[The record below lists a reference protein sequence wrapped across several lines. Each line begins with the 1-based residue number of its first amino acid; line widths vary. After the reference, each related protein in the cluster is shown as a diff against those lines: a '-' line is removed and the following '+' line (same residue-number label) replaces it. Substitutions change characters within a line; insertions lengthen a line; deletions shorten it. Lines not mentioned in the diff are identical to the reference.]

1 MKRSERSLFAP
12 LVLAMVVAGHQDG
25 FATAHK
31 VLSGVFEPETIR
43 VAAGRLYVV
52 EGASV
57 LVYSLKDLSL
67 VTRIGRQ
74 GEGPGEF
81 KETDYWY
88 NTVTVLPDHIFVDG
102 YDKAARFSKDGRL
115 LGEMKKPVGIS
126 KMVPVGAN
134 YAGLKLEHI
143 EGERQYQC
151 LYLLD
156 GNLRFKRELCRQESP
171 VQQLTRTIEMIPD
184 VLNFTVWDDRV
195 FVEKSRE
202 GLVIDVF
209 DSEGVTIGRIEH
221 ESERIRPT
229 QEHKARAV
237 EDIKSDPFVKRM
249 GYEAF
254 ASLSRFV
261 WPDALP
267 AITDFVA
274 ADGKLYVR
282 TPGTLEGRERWL
294 VMDQEGRVT
303 DRVLLP
309 PVGGAP
315 LMARLYGVSY
325 HAIDQGTLYFIKD
338 DEATDEWELHA
349 AEIR

>member
-1 MKRSERSLFAP
+1 MKT
-12 LVLAMVVAGHQDG
+12 LAA
-25 FATAHK
+25 FLLAAATILQPGAAYPADRK
-31 VLSGVFEPETIR
+31 ILAGVFEPEAIKI
-43 VAAGRLYVV
+43 AAGELYIV
-52 EGASV
+52 EKASV
-57 LVYSLKDLSL
+57 LVYSLRDLSL
-67 VTRIGRQ
+67 SRKIGRQ

-102 YDKAARFSKDGRL
+102 YDKAVRFSRDGRL
-115 LGEMKKPVGIS
+115 LVEMKKPVGIS

-134 YAGLKLEHI
+134 YAGLRLEHI

-151 LYLLD
+151 LCLFD
-156 GNLRFKRELCRQESP
+156 ANLRFKRELCRQESP
-171 VQQLTRTIEMIPD
+171 VQQLSRTIEMIPD
-184 VLNFTVWDDRV
+184 VLNFTVWDDKV

-202 GLVIDVF
+202 GLVIEVYDA
-209 DSEGVTIGRIEH
+209 EGRRIGRIEH

-229 QEHKARAV
+229 QEHKNRAI

-254 ASLSRFV
+254 ARLSRFV

-267 AITDFVA
+267 AITDFMA

-282 TPGTLEGRERWL
+282 TPGTLEGREKWL
-294 VMDQEGRVT
+294 VLDMEGGVK

-325 HAIDQGTLYFIKD
+325 HAIDQRTLYFIKD
-338 DEATDEWELHA
+338 DEATEEWELHA
-349 AEIR
+349 VEIR